1 MQLAHGVH
9 ALNLQHC
16 GNSGTQGCKNIR
28 SGGDTAG
35 ADFDGKG
42 AFLYLCGL
50 SVFQTSSTVQSI
62 DLIRT

>member
-42 AFLYLCGL
+42 PFFTYV
-50 SVFQTSSTVQSI
+50 VFRSFKHPPPCNRSI
-62 DLIRT
+62 